1 MISIVGIGSGASA
14 IAKKF
19 ISQKQYNVY
28 LMNDKVEKSE
38 GNDFYLESHSSPEEY
53 ETNIPDLSNYFKNIN
68 DNVQVFIV
76 GSSYSSNYSLGILEQ
91 IKDKNIDLFFIKPD
105 MELLTGTPK
114 LVENTVFGVLQEYTR
129 SGLFKSMTIFSNQE
143 IETILGNVPVKSY
156 YDVINEAIFSTVHY
170 MNYFDHSEPEIGHI
184 SKKSEVSRIRTA
196 GMLDVENLEEKWFF
210 ELDMRR
216 DTCYYL
222 CINEE
227 KLANEGGLHKRV
239 VEKLKKKSEN
249 EFEKISY
256 AIYETDH
263 KKDFGFCVAHTN
275 AIQQNS

>member
-1 MISIVGIGSGASA
+1 MISIIGIGSGGSA

-28 LMNDKVEKSE
+28 LMNDKIGTSE
-38 GNDFYLESHSSPEEY
+38 GNNLYLQSCTSPEEY
-53 ETNIPDLSNYFKNIN
+53 EKNIPDLSTYFKNIN
-68 DNVQVFIV
+68 ENVQVFIV

-91 IKDKNIDLFFIKPD
+91 IRDKNIDVFYIKPD
-105 MELLTGTPK
+105 MDLLSGTPK

-129 SGLFKSMTIFSNQE
+129 SGLFNSMTIFSNQE

-156 YDVINEAIFSTVHY
+156 YDTINDAIFSTVHY

-210 ELDMRR
+210 KLDMRR

-263 KKDFGFCVAHTN
+263 KQDFGFCVAHTN

>member
-275 AIQQNS
+275 VIQKNS

>member
-114 LVENTVFGVLQEYTR
+114 LVENTVLGVLQEYTR

-143 IETILGNVPVKSY
+143 IETI
-156 YDVINEAIFSTVHY
+156 
-170 MNYFDHSEPEIGHI
+170 
-184 SKKSEVSRIRTA
+184 
-196 GMLDVENLEEKWFF
+196 
-210 ELDMRR
+210 
-216 DTCYYL
+216 
-222 CINEE
+222 
-227 KLANEGGLHKRV
+227 
-239 VEKLKKKSEN
+239 
-249 EFEKISY
+249 
-256 AIYETDH
+256 
-263 KKDFGFCVAHTN
+263 
-275 AIQQNS
+275 